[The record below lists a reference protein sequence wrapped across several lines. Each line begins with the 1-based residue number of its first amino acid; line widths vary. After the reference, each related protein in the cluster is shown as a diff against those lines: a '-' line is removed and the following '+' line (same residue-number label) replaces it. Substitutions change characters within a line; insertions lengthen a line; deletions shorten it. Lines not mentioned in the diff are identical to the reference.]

1 MKFDA
6 FPENDQLI
14 LTEYIYIIPEN
25 FPFVKG

>member
-14 LTEYIYIIPEN
+14 LTEHIYIIPEN
-25 FPFVKG
+25 LPFVKG